1 MNPGPR
7 FERFVS
13 LSFGTETPGCSVGVS
28 LQRSSSADVQRHAM
42 ESTAQHLGVTEL
54 KRDTYN
60 DAAPDRVAHV
70 IGPAIFETADYAGEE
85 IQAWVRQASRYRS
98 PALARSKLQF
108 ATTSEVRNVATK
120 PSGTDYLFLLD
131 IVRLPDRAAWT
142 VEWALVV

>member
-1 MNPGPR
+1 
-7 FERFVS
+7 
-13 LSFGTETPGCSVGVS
+13 
-28 LQRSSSADVQRHAM
+28 M
-42 ESTAQHLGVTEL
+42 ESTAQHLGAPEL

-60 DAAPDRVAHV
+60 DAAPDRVAHHV
-70 IGPAIFETADYAGEE
+70 IGPAIFEAADYAVVLKLAK

-120 PSGTDYLFLLD
+120 PSGTDYLFLFD

-142 VEWALVV
+142 GEWALFV